1 MPAPILRTQ
10 CIVGM
15 TFSSILIVLYGKVLL
30 SAIFGS
36 KYKFVARILTM
47 LILSNIGTLTGSV
60 ADYKFFY

>member
-1 MPAPILRTQ
+1 
-10 CIVGM
+10 M
-15 TFSSILIVLYGKVLL
+15 TLSSILIVLYGKVLL
-30 SAIFGS
+30 SAILGS